1 MSETLSLTFAD
12 LLPKEIEGL
21 GEQIKS
27 HVGDQPGAI
36 AWPLLEDQ
44 ALQGLRTALGHIDL
58 WEQLAQAW
66 VTLGVVRAY
75 RDPGKLAAGA
85 TAILSLGKH
94 HLTLK
99 ATPALQLTVGGWKA
113 PPLKLGFAV
122 TAALDSASLSV
133 RDGMLVGA
141 QPGECATTA
150 TLTCGVVP
158 LHDPWTIA
166 QLKLP
171 GRLTFS
177 PGWKIP

>member
-21 GEQIKS
+21 GGQIKA

-36 AWPLLEDQ
+36 AWPLLEEQ

-66 VTLGVVRAY
+66 VTLAAVRDY
-75 RDPGKLAAGA
+75 RDPAKLPAGN

-122 TAALDSASLSV
+122 TAALDSASLSL
-133 RDGMLVGA
+133 RDGRLVGA
-141 QPGECATTA
+141 QPGDCATTA

-158 LHDPWTIA
+158 LHEPWTVA
-166 QLKLP
+166 ALKLP
-171 GRLTFS
+171 GHLTFS